1 MRRCWMAIRVV
12 WMFAGGECKDGAYE
26 PIGEEDMIKI

>member
-1 MRRCWMAIRVV
+1 MVIRVV

-26 PIGEEDMIKI
+26 PIGEEDMIKN

>member
-1 MRRCWMAIRVV
+1 MAIRGVGI
-12 WMFAGGECKDGAYE
+12 FAGGECKDGAYE